1 MEPDATNSLTNEQIA
16 RMLSYHG
23 PVVNE
28 LGFHAYDRDVALCI
42 RDLAPEI
49 VRRGYWLEICY
60 VPGNTCVRLGQ
71 VGNGNALKTYVVL
84 GDPPSIAK
92 AICEA
97 LAVAMGV
104 GK

>member
-16 RMLSYHG
+16 RMLGYHG

-42 RDLAPEI
+42 RNILPEI
-49 VRRGYWLEICY
+49 VQRGYEVDIYFWE
-60 VPGNTCVRLGQ
+60 NDSSVRIYKG
-71 VGNGNALKTYVVL
+71 GHAAGKWPIDPT
-84 GDPPSIAK
+84 DPPSIAR

-97 LAVAMGV
+97 LVRVV
-104 GK
+104 GKS